1 MLEVKK
7 DLAEFDVFAIKNE
20 NGKYVRKSKPFEND
34 GVSRKYITLHMRMLS
49 TRSSNGKKKV
59 GGQLGTIVKNVWEDR
74 HRVLFEDITS
84 EIKAGN
90 IDEATGELTDLA
102 ISGNAYIADTKPYR
116 TDING
121 QERIAS
127 RVRFFV
133 LEGESPT
140 QMYESATNGLKFVQS
155 DDDFTPPED
164 KETYKPDDKPA
175 GNSDDDI

>member
-7 DLAEFDVFAIKNE
+7 ELNEFDVFVIAGE

-34 GVSRKYITLHMRMLS
+34 GKSRKYITLHMRMLS
-49 TRSSNGKKKV
+49 TRSTNGKKKK
-59 GGQLGTIVKNVWEDR
+59 GGQLGTIVKNIWEDR
-74 HRVLFEDITS
+74 HRVLFDDVVA

-90 IDEATGELTDLA
+90 IDDSTGELTDIA
-102 ISGNAYIADTKPYR
+102 ISGNAYVADTKPYR
-116 TDING
+116 TEING

-155 DDDFTPPED
+155 DDDFVPPED
-164 KETYKPDDKPA
+164 KETQKPETKQEE
-175 GNSDDDI
+175 SDDDV